1 VAATDWQNLVIDV
14 ISLLI
19 LGLISSNGYYK
30 MRDDRRDRLFTGMLL
45 CDLAILVL
53 DAAGRILYG
62 RPDTRLRVLCGPVTV
77 LDLAVLT
84 LCCYLWLLYALC
96 WADESGRKSRRFR
109 CLLPMLTEFALLAA
123 NGASG
128 WLFRVDANGTFVRGE
143 FYWLNFLVFLVY
155 LLWATA
161 VTVRAFRGSNE
172 QRRGKLENIALFP
185 AMPIGGA
192 VAATLLPDISLF
204 GPTIALSL
212 LMIYL
217 NVHRLRRDEEKMRAV
232 QTDRELS
239 EARMAIMRSQIQPHF
254 LYNLLSVI
262 VYYCDH
268 DPALA
273 KAITLEFTEYLRENL
288 NSLKQTGPIP
298 VEAELAHVRRYLYL
312 EKQRFEELLNVEF
325 DVQATGFLLPSMTVQ
340 PLVQNAVNHGLGSE
354 TGGGTV
360 TVSTRE
366 YGDRFEVS
374 VADDGA
380 GFDPGDVAADDEH
393 VGLENVRRRLA
404 ELSDGTLAI
413 QSAIGRGT
421 TATIT
426 IPKNAAA
433 QAARAGKVGNT
444 P

>member
-1 VAATDWQNLVIDV
+1 
-14 ISLLI
+14 
-19 LGLISSNGYYK
+19 
-30 MRDDRRDRLFTGMLL
+30 
-45 CDLAILVL
+45 
-53 DAAGRILYG
+53 
-62 RPDTRLRVLCGPVTV
+62 
-77 LDLAVLT
+77 
-84 LCCYLWLLYALC
+84 
-96 WADESGRKSRRFR
+96 
-109 CLLPMLTEFALLAA
+109 
-123 NGASG
+123 
-128 WLFRVDANGTFVRGE
+128 
-143 FYWLNFLVFLVY
+143 
-155 LLWATA
+155 
-161 VTVRAFRGSNE
+161 
-172 QRRGKLENIALFP
+172 
-185 AMPIGGA
+185 
-192 VAATLLPDISLF
+192 
-204 GPTIALSL
+204 
-212 LMIYL
+212 MIYL

-404 ELSDGTLAI
+404 ELSDWTLAI

>member
-1 VAATDWQNLVIDV
+1 MVQQNLAIDA
-14 ISLLI
+14 ISLLV
-19 LGLISSNGYYK
+19 LVLICTNGYYK
-30 MRDDRRDRLFTGMLL
+30 MHADRRDRLFTGMLL
-45 CDLAILVL
+45 CCFGILVL
-53 DAAGRILYG
+53 DAAGRLLY
-62 RPDTRLRVLCGPVTV
+62 RSPDAAVRALCGPVTV
-77 LDLAVLT
+77 LDLGLLT
-84 LCCYLWLLYALC
+84 LCCYFWLAYALC
-96 WADESGRKSRRFR
+96 WTDESGGKSRRF
-109 CLLPMLTEFALLAA
+109 CCALPMLAEFALLAVNA
-123 NGASG
+123 GSG
-128 WLFRVDANGTFVRGE
+128 WLFRVDADGTFVRGE

-155 LLWATA
+155 LLWATV

-172 QRRGKLENIALFP
+172 QRLGKLENMALFP

-192 VAATLLPDISLF
+192 LAATLLPDVSLF

-298 VEAELAHVRRYLYL
+298 VEEELAHVRRYLYL

-325 DVQATGFLLPSMTVQ
+325 DVQATGFFCRP
-340 PLVQNAVNHGLGSE
+340 
-354 TGGGTV
+354 
-360 TVSTRE
+360 
-366 YGDRFEVS
+366 
-374 VADDGA
+374 
-380 GFDPGDVAADDEH
+380 
-393 VGLENVRRRLA
+393 
-404 ELSDGTLAI
+404 
-413 QSAIGRGT
+413 
-421 TATIT
+421 
-426 IPKNAAA
+426 
-433 QAARAGKVGNT
+433 
-444 P
+444 